1 MPSTTTCLVTGGA
14 GFIGSHLVHRLVAD
28 GHRVRVIDNLS
39 TGARANLSALDGRIE
54 FLEGDIREPSACA
67 AAVRGTEIVFHVA
80 ALPSVP
86 RSIADPWASH
96 DHNVNGTMRLLEA
109 AREAGVRRV
118 VYSSSSSVYGDTP
131 TLPKIETMEPLCRS
145 PYATAKLAAEQY
157 VLAYARAGLLEGVA
171 LRYFNVFGPRQSPFS
186 AYAAVIPAFLNCA
199 LTGST
204 ALVNGDGEQTRTFC
218 HVHDVVE
225 QDRGLE
231 RVLLQGESDLC
242 CLLHLR
248 VLAAEEIG
256 LDSFVLNPIQHSTNR
271 RLSIATR
278 PTRFLI
284 VGLDRSGEVVVDDKT
299 EILLVDSQPERI
311 CRNDCLQ
318 VTGHETVLY
327 LLPVRC
333 RSLAV
338 VQPDLEVFDEH
349 LVQSLGFLD
358 RRDVDHAG
366 TFELA

>member
-1 MPSTTTCLVTGGA
+1 MPSTTSCLVTGGA

-39 TGARANLSALDGRIE
+39 TGARENLAALDGRIE

-67 AAVRGTEIVFHVA
+67 DAVRGVEIVFHVA

-199 LTGST
+199 LTGTT
-204 ALVNGDGEQTRTFC
+204 ARVNGDGEQTRDFTYVDNVVAANC
-218 HVHDVVE
+218 LAAAGPAERVSGWVTNAGAGGRMSLNELLKAVEKVTGKAVAREHVPPRAGDVRDSQASLERAGRVLGYVPE
-225 QDRGLE
+225 VGLE
-231 RVLLQGESDLC
+231 EG
-242 CLLHLR
+242 LR
-248 VLAAEEIG
+248 RTWTWFLSAAT
-256 LDSFVLNPIQHSTNR
+256 Q
-271 RLSIATR
+271 A
-278 PTRFLI
+278 
-284 VGLDRSGEVVVDDKT
+284 
-299 EILLVDSQPERI
+299 
-311 CRNDCLQ
+311 
-318 VTGHETVLY
+318 
-327 LLPVRC
+327 
-333 RSLAV
+333 A
-338 VQPDLEVFDEH
+338 
-349 LVQSLGFLD
+349 
-358 RRDVDHAG
+358 
-366 TFELA
+366 